1 MVEVNVRILKADR
14 VTLPDVTAC
23 VGPIN
28 NALHRKVSKSTL
40 FKMFKMLRKTW
51 KSDQKWQS

>member
-1 MVEVNVRILKADR
+1 MVEVDVRILKADR

-40 FKMFKMLRKTW
+40 FKMFKMLRKT
-51 KSDQKWQS
+51 